1 MVWEFKWLI
10 HSGWMIPKWKCS
22 IGRYSYSSSHPRQAT
37 HESHY
42 PDYLQADDKL
52 LYTSSSEIS
61 STFRLTI
68 PEISSIVRLTITKN
82 LQAYRLIVSEI
93 SSTFRLTTTEILST
107 FRFTN
112 TIFSN
117 TFQSDNPWNFK
128 YLQADNHL
136 QACRLIV
143 SSTFG
148 S

>member
-1 MVWEFKWLI
+1 
-10 HSGWMIPKWKCS
+10 MIPKWKCS

-93 SSTFRLTTTEILST
+93 SSTFRLTIPEISSIVRLTITKNLQAYRLIVSEISSTFRLTTTEILST

-117 TFQSDNPWNFK
+117 TFQSDNP
-128 YLQADNHL
+128 
-136 QACRLIV
+136 
-143 SSTFG
+143 
-148 S
+148 